1 MFEQPGVPCAL
12 SWWRPE
18 TQSVCRYCNYSLI
31 SYVWQY
37 VTVCVYFSV
46 YCTCKYLGAFIDVIK
61 GLLCGACRSMIGW
74 LENSATQTCCTRNRF
89 PTAGGQWG
97 YSIECLGTQCTSPL
111 FDNFWHLLAVCI
123 LLASLNVLYRF
134 LCVCFYCLQGVC
146 IYLYVCIY
154 ITIYNYMLH
163 CEKHEVVKVL
173 SSRRIHCTF
182 VGSRFLFRPNH
193 EHAQIRLSYVFIFVY
208 GHNCKV

>member
-74 LENSATQTCCTRNRF
+74 RWKTLQLRRA
-89 PTAGGQWG
+89 A
-97 YSIECLGTQCTSPL
+97 LGIVFQRQ
-111 FDNFWHLLAVCI
+111 V
-123 LLASLNVLYRF
+123 ASEDIPLNVWEHNAPPPYLTTF
-134 LCVCFYCLQGVC
+134 DICLLFVFYL
-146 IYLYVCIY
+146 LHLMFY
-154 ITIYNYMLH
+154 I
-163 CEKHEVVKVL
+163 
-173 SSRRIHCTF
+173 
-182 VGSRFLFRPNH
+182 G
-193 EHAQIRLSYVFIFVY
+193 SYVFVFTACRVCVY
-208 GHNCKV
+208 IYTYVYT